1 MTGAQERL
9 LIDRRDRQAEPGG
22 REMTGGMPPQ
32 TRILVVNAG
41 SSSLKLRVLG
51 PSDDITTALDL
62 DPWDGRADHDEL
74 GQFLGGLSGVDAVGH
89 RVVHGGRRFTGAT
102 VIDDAV
108 T

>member
-1 MTGAQERL
+1 
-9 LIDRRDRQAEPGG
+9 
-22 REMTGGMPPQ
+22 MTGGMATQ

-51 PSDDITTALDL
+51 PSDDITAALDL

-74 GQFLGGLSGVDAVGH
+74 GQFLRGLSGVDAVGH
-89 RVVHGGRRFTGAT
+89 RVVHGGRFTGAT

-108 T
+108 TEAIAGLTDLARPG